1 MDNGILSFIFNW
13 FNNPTFTGFFGVFI
27 GAFLEYILQ
36 KRLNNKQNKFSIE
49 NKVLEGLMEKTN
61 GLALKI
67 SENNF
72 PYAINRF
79 SNELRK
85 YVKISPIEIDD
96 KIQIL
101 KIASLCNEKDFEI
114 IRYIDNII
122 VYFKL
127 NLIPIYRL
135 NNYKKKI
142 ECLLNNYSLEYQKYS
157 DKISKISEI
166 LQEDKKISDKYV
178 DSVTYYENTLSSIKN
193 ELLFYLTNLNIVIQ
207 NELYKKVYQ
216 SKVKL
221 IEDSRYEKIEMVEE
235 IPSIIDINE

>member
-27 GAFLEYILQ
+27 GAFLDYILQ
-36 KRLNNKQNKFSIE
+36 RRLNNKQNKFSIE

-101 KIASLCNEKDFEI
+101 KIASVCNEKEI
-114 IRYIDNII
+114 G
-122 VYFKL
+122 K
-127 NLIPIYRL
+127 
-135 NNYKKKI
+135 
-142 ECLLNNYSLEYQKYS
+142 
-157 DKISKISEI
+157 
-166 LQEDKKISDKYV
+166 
-178 DSVTYYENTLSSIKN
+178 
-193 ELLFYLTNLNIVIQ
+193 
-207 NELYKKVYQ
+207 
-216 SKVKL
+216 
-221 IEDSRYEKIEMVEE
+221 
-235 IPSIIDINE
+235 